1 MAVDDRLNDSCIHI
15 LILLALSHISYHS
28 CFVNT
33 SEAVLSFINSFT
45 FMIIEY
51 GKCIWILPFGFSQI
65 ILENYK
71 RVLIINKLGMKLM
84 GLLC

>member
-1 MAVDDRLNDSCIHI
+1 
-15 LILLALSHISYHS
+15 
-28 CFVNT
+28 
-33 SEAVLSFINSFT
+33 
-45 FMIIEY
+45 MIIEY